1 MEQTKL
7 RLLRVLSIIR
17 ESDEDHPITANQI
30 VRQLALYGMQA
41 ERKAVL
47 RDIAALQDY
56 GYDILLLE
64 DNKLGYYLASRE
76 FEDWELKVIMDAIAG
91 AGFLTSENSED
102 LCKRI
107 ASLASKERQ
116 AVLRSATPVFS
127 SVKNGD
133 PTTKNAID
141 QLLTAIRKKKKV
153 GFRYVSTGND
163 LEKHLRNDG
172 AEYQISP
179 YALIWRQ
186 DRYYLI
192 GNYERY
198 KTLSY
203 YRLDRIRELRLLDEP
218 IVPMEELLGP
228 NADMQMKEYIN
239 RNLNNYGGKQTRIRL
254 RVDADMTDLLVDT
267 FGSDFRIET
276 VLDKKMIV
284 SVTVSDGWGL
294 NAWLLQHGDCVEI
307 LEPEEIR
314 DEFVHILGQISEKY
328 HNQK

>member
-1 MEQTKL
+1 MEQTKI
-7 RLLRVLSIIR
+7 RLLRVLSIVR
-17 ESDEDHPITANQI
+17 ETDEDHPITANQI
-30 VRQLALYGMQA
+30 VQQLHLYGMEA

-47 RDIAALQDY
+47 RDIAALRDY
-56 GYDILLLE
+56 GYDVLLHE

-76 FEDWELKVIMDAIAG
+76 FEDWELKVIMDAVAG
-91 AGFLTSENSED
+91 SGFLTSENSES

-107 ASLASKERQ
+107 ASLASKKGQ
-116 AVLRSATPVFS
+116 AVLRTTTPVFS
-127 SVKNGD
+127 NVKNGD

-141 QLLTAIRKKKKV
+141 QLLMAIRKKKKV
-153 GFRYVSTGND
+153 GFRYAFTGND
-163 LEKHLRNDG
+163 LEKHLRYDG

-192 GNYERY
+192 GNSERY

-203 YRLDRIRELRLLDEP
+203 YRLDRIRSLRLLDEP

-228 NADMQMKEYIN
+228 NADIQMEEYIN

-267 FGSDFRIET
+267 FGSDFRIEKVIENT
-276 VLDKKMIV
+276 MIV
-284 SVTVSDGWGL
+284 SATVSDGWGL
-294 NAWLLQHGDCVEI
+294 NAWLLQHGDCVQI
-307 LEPEEIR
+307 LEPESTRREII
-314 DEFVHILGQISEKY
+314 DLLTEIQKKY
-328 HNQK
+328 QKQ

>member
-1 MEQTKL
+1 MEQTKI
-7 RLLRVLSIIR
+7 RLLRVLSIVR
-17 ESDEDHPITANQI
+17 ETDEDHPITANQI
-30 VRQLALYGMQA
+30 VQQLHLYGMEA

-47 RDIAALQDY
+47 RDIAALRDY
-56 GYDILLLE
+56 GYDVLLHE

-76 FEDWELKVIMDAIAG
+76 FEDWELKVIMDAVAG
-91 AGFLTSENSED
+91 AGFLTSENSES

-107 ASLASKERQ
+107 ASLASKEGQ
-116 AVLRSATPVFS
+116 AVLRTTTPVFS
-127 SVKNGD
+127 NVKNGD

-141 QLLTAIRKKKKV
+141 QLLMAIRKKKKV
-153 GFRYVSTGND
+153 GFRYAFTGND
-163 LEKHLRNDG
+163 LEKHLRYDG

-192 GNYERY
+192 GNFERY

-203 YRLDRIRELRLLDEP
+203 YRLDRIRSLRLLDEP

-228 NADMQMKEYIN
+228 NADIQMKEYIN

-267 FGSDFRIET
+267 FGSDFRIEKVVENT
-276 VLDKKMIV
+276 MIV
-284 SVTVSDGWGL
+284 SATVSDGWGL
-294 NAWLLQHGDCVEI
+294 NAWLLQHGDCVQI
-307 LEPEEIR
+307 LEPESTRREII
-314 DEFVHILGQISEKY
+314 DLLTEIQKKY
-328 HNQK
+328 QKQ

>member
-1 MEQTKL
+1 MEQTKI
-7 RLLRVLSIIR
+7 RLLRVLSIVR
-17 ESDEDHPITANQI
+17 ETDEDHPITANQI
-30 VRQLALYGMQA
+30 VQQLHLYGMEA

-47 RDIAALQDY
+47 RDIAALRDY
-56 GYDILLLE
+56 GYDVLLHE

-76 FEDWELKVIMDAIAG
+76 FEDWELKVIMDAVAG
-91 AGFLTSENSED
+91 AGFLTSENSES

-107 ASLASKERQ
+107 ASLASKEGQ
-116 AVLRSATPVFS
+116 AVLRTTTPVFS
-127 SVKNGD
+127 NVKNDD

-141 QLLTAIRKKKKV
+141 QLLMAIRKKKKV
-153 GFRYVSTGND
+153 GFRYAFTGND
-163 LEKHLRNDG
+163 LEKHLRYDG

-192 GNYERY
+192 GNSERY

-203 YRLDRIRELRLLDEP
+203 YRLDRIRSLRLLDEP

-228 NADMQMKEYIN
+228 NADIQMKEYIN

-267 FGSDFRIET
+267 FGSDFRIEKVIENT
-276 VLDKKMIV
+276 MIV
-284 SVTVSDGWGL
+284 SATVSDGWGL
-294 NAWLLQHGDCVEI
+294 NAWLLQHGDCVQI
-307 LEPEEIR
+307 LEPESTRREII
-314 DEFVHILGQISEKY
+314 DLLTEIQKKY
-328 HNQK
+328 QKQ

>member
-1 MEQTKL
+1 MEQTKI
-7 RLLRVLSIIR
+7 RLLRVLAILR
-17 ESDEDHPITANQI
+17 ETDEDHPLTANQI
-30 VRQLALYGMQA
+30 VRQLTLYGLPA

-47 RDIAALQDY
+47 RDIAALQDF
-56 GYDILLLE
+56 GCDVLLHE
-64 DNKLGYYLASRE
+64 DNKRGYYFASRE
-76 FEDWELKVIMDAIAG
+76 FEDWELKVMMDAVAG
-91 AGFLTSENSED
+91 AGFLTSENSES

-107 ASLASKERQ
+107 AALTSKDGQ

-133 PTTKNAID
+133 PTTKTAID

-153 GFRYVSTGND
+153 GFRYVFTGND
-163 LEKHLRNDG
+163 LEKHLRYDG

-192 GNYERY
+192 GNFERY
-198 KTLSY
+198 RTLSY
-203 YRLDRIRELRLLDEP
+203 YRLDRIRALRLLDEP

-228 NADMQMKEYIN
+228 NADIQMKEYIN

-267 FGSDFRIET
+267 FGSDFRIEKVVDNT
-276 VLDKKMIV
+276 MIV
-284 SVTVSDGWGL
+284 SATVSDGWGL
-294 NAWLLQHGDCVEI
+294 NAWLLQHGDCVQI
-307 LEPEEIR
+307 LEPESTRIEIIGLL
-314 DEFVHILGQISEKY
+314 EEIKKKYQGQ
-328 HNQK
+328 

>member
-1 MEQTKL
+1 MEQTKI
-7 RLLRVLSIIR
+7 RLLRVLSIVR
-17 ESDEDHPITANQI
+17 ETDEDHPITANQI
-30 VRQLALYGMQA
+30 VHQLHLYGMEA

-47 RDIAALQDY
+47 RDISALQDF
-56 GYDILLLE
+56 GYDILLHE

-76 FEDWELKVIMDAIAG
+76 FEDWELKVIMDAVAG
-91 AGFLTSENSED
+91 AGFLTSENCES

-107 ASLASKERQ
+107 ASLAGKEGQ

-141 QLLTAIRKKKKV
+141 QLLTAIRRKKKV
-153 GFRYVSTGND
+153 GFRYVFTGND
-163 LEKHLRNDG
+163 LEKHLRYDG
-172 AEYQISP
+172 TEYQISP

-192 GNYERY
+192 GNFERY

-203 YRLDRIRELRLLDEP
+203 YRLDRVRSLRLLDEP

-228 NADMQMKEYIN
+228 NADIQMKEYIN
-239 RNLNNYGGKQTRIRL
+239 RNLNNYGGKQTRILL

-267 FGSDFRIET
+267 FGSDFRIEKVVENT
-276 VLDKKMIV
+276 MIV
-284 SVTVSDGWGL
+284 SATVSDGWGL
-294 NAWLLQHGDCVEI
+294 NAWLLQHGDCVQILKPESTRREI
-307 LEPEEIR
+307 IGLLEEI
-314 DEFVHILGQISEKY
+314 QKKY
-328 HNQK
+328 QKQ

>member
-1 MEQTKL
+1 MEQTKI
-7 RLLRVLSIIR
+7 RLLRVLSILR
-17 ESDEDHPITANQI
+17 ESDEDHPITATQI
-30 VRQLALYGMQA
+30 VHQLSLYGMQA

-56 GYDILLLE
+56 GYDVLLHE

-76 FEDWELKVIMDAIAG
+76 FEDWELKVIMDAVAG
-91 AGFLTSENSED
+91 AGFLTSENSGS
-102 LCKRI
+102 LCSRI
-107 ASLASKERQ
+107 AALASKESQ

-127 SVKNGD
+127 NVKNGD

-153 GFRYVSTGND
+153 GFRYAFTGND
-163 LEKHLRNDG
+163 LEKHLRYDG

-192 GNYERY
+192 GNFERY

-203 YRLDRIRELRLLDEP
+203 YRLDRVRSLRILDEP

-239 RNLNNYGGKQTRIRL
+239 RNLNNYGGKRTKIRL

-267 FGSDFRIET
+267 FGSDFRIEKVIDNT
-276 VLDKKMIV
+276 MLV
-284 SVTVSDGWGL
+284 SATVSDGWGL
-294 NAWLLQHGDCVEI
+294 NAWLLQHGDCVQI
-307 LEPEEIR
+307 LEPESTRREMIGLLEEIR
-314 DEFVHILGQISEKY
+314 KKY
-328 HNQK
+328 QNQ

>member
-1 MEQTKL
+1 MEQTKI
-7 RLLRVLSIIR
+7 RLLRVLSIVR
-17 ESDEDHPITANQI
+17 ETDEDHPITANQI
-30 VRQLALYGMQA
+30 VQQLHLYGMEA

-56 GYDILLLE
+56 GYDVLLHE

-76 FEDWELKVIMDAIAG
+76 FEDWELKVIMDAVAG
-91 AGFLTSENSED
+91 AGFLTSENSES

-107 ASLASKERQ
+107 ASLASKEGQ
-116 AVLRSATPVFS
+116 AVLRTTTPVFS
-127 SVKNGD
+127 NVKNGD

-141 QLLTAIRKKKKV
+141 QLLMAIRKKKKV
-153 GFRYVSTGND
+153 GFRYAFTGND
-163 LEKHLRNDG
+163 LEKHLRYDG

-192 GNYERY
+192 GNFERY

-203 YRLDRIRELRLLDEP
+203 YRLDRIRSLRLLDEP

-228 NADMQMKEYIN
+228 NADIQMKEYIN

-267 FGSDFRIET
+267 FGSDFRIEKVVENT
-276 VLDKKMIV
+276 MIV
-284 SVTVSDGWGL
+284 SATVSDGWGL
-294 NAWLLQHGDCVEI
+294 NAWLLQHGDCVQI
-307 LEPEEIR
+307 LEPESTRREII
-314 DEFVHILGQISEKY
+314 DLLTEIQKKY
-328 HNQK
+328 QKQ